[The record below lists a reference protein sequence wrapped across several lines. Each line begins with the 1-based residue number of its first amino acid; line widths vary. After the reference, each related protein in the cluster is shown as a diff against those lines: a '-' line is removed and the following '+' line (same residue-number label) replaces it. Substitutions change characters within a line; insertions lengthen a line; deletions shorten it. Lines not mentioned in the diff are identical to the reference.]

1 MKIPVYDMY
10 KDRLNPPYLKETV
23 SYTYEEHPL
32 NDPNK
37 VVKLMHEVFL
47 LDSRSEEYVYV
58 LALDTKC
65 NLLGIFEVSHGTV
78 SQSMISNREI
88 FIRLLLCG
96 ASSFIMVHNHPSGD
110 PNPSTE
116 DFLVTEKVKQAAD
129 LMNIKLLDHIIIGY
143 ESTYSFKENTKL
155 LN

>member
-10 KDRLNPPYLKETV
+10 KDRLNPPYLRKTA

-32 NDPNK
+32 NDSNK
-37 VVKLMHEVFL
+37 VVKLMHEVFS

-96 ASSFIMVHNHPSGD
+96 ASCFIMVHNHPSGVL
-110 PNPSTE
+110 SHQQRI
-116 DFLVTEKVKQAAD
+116 F
-129 LMNIKLLDHIIIGY
+129 
-143 ESTYSFKENTKL
+143 
-155 LN
+155 

>member
-10 KDRLNPPYLKETV
+10 KDRLNPPYLRETA

-32 NDPNK
+32 NDSNK
-37 VVKLMHEVFL
+37 VVKLMHEVFS

-96 ASSFIMVHNHPSGD
+96 ASCFIMVHNHPSGD
-110 PNPSTE
+110 PIPSTE

-129 LMNIKLLDHIIIGY
+129 LMSIKLMDHIIIGY
-143 ESTYSFKENTKL
+143 ESHYSFKADSTL
-155 LN
+155 L